1 MEKELHLHKLS
12 LTPDLSLGPGDTGNK
27 PDIPARPSLEEM
39 GQTPSSAPDR
49 EAVAEQETEFIGSVS
64 LILSLSLGGSFR
76 GPPLSKEHLG
86 WHQKVI
92 IRIRTR

>member
-27 PDIPARPSLEEM
+27 PDIPARPSLGEM

-64 LILSLSLGGSFR
+64 LFTLSWRQLSWTSTL
-76 GPPLSKEHLG
+76 E
-86 WHQKVI
+86 
-92 IRIRTR
+92 RTPRVASVGHH